1 MCGAS
6 KNMIAGLNFNNNVGF
21 NPKTLMDLGQR
32 YLGGQA
38 GHRRDWQLR
47 CGEILCRRQRI
58 KREASASISK

>member
-6 KNMIAGLNFNNNVGF
+6 KNMIAGLNFNNNMGF

-38 GHRRDWQLR
+38 GHRRDW
-47 CGEILCRRQRI
+47 
-58 KREASASISK
+58 